1 MAKPVK
7 IPGPDHPIAI
17 APHAGRVVVKVAGAV
32 VALCSAGCGWITG
45 NTISVDGG
53 ESIVG

>member
-1 MAKPVK
+1 MFDY
-7 IPGPDHPIAI
+7 IQRTHP
-17 APHAGRVVVKVAGAV
+17 AGRITTPQDVAGAV

-53 ESIVG
+53 ESIIG